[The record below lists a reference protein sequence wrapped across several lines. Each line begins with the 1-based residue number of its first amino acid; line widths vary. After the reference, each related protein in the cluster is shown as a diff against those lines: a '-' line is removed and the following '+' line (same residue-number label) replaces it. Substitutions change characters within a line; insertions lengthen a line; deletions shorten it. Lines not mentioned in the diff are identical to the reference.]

1 MPPSASDPEDASVV
15 VRDLRTEDD
24 SGLAAIGFAAPRLS
38 WRLAAERAAVR
49 QVGYEIEVAR
59 SPAFAPAETIG
70 SGLVETPRPYLADWP
85 APPIASREV
94 RWWRVRVRTDLGLTA
109 WSAAARIE
117 ATLLDRGDW
126 IARPISPRGNVGR
139 AERGPVPLL
148 RRAFELDGAP
158 VSARLYVTALG
169 VHDTQINGHAVG
181 PDLLEPGWT
190 AYNDR
195 LLFAAYD
202 VTRLLAPCEN
212 VISAAVGDGWW
223 RGELTWN
230 CRRNLYGDTTALL
243 AQLEVEL
250 EGGRRVVVATDESW
264 RGGEGA
270 VRMAELYHGADI
282 DLRREPA
289 GWRKPGFDDAGW
301 EPVTALELP
310 ANLEPRTMPGVSEVT
325 EFLLEVPPRLGDA
338 PIRLDVGQNITGW
351 LLLVVRGA
359 AGDQVTV
366 RHAEILS
373 HDGRLYTEALRNAR
387 ATDTYILADDEPAVL
402 EPDFTFHGFRYAEIE
417 LPASA
422 TLEEA
427 NAIVV
432 ASGLKPTGAFEC
444 SDARLN
450 KLFENVVWSQRGNF
464 LALPTD
470 CPQRDERLG
479 WTGDLQAFASTAAA
493 NADVRTFLAS
503 WLKDLAAEQYEDGQ
517 VPPIA
522 PNVLEGQ
529 QRRCPGV
536 GWGDATTVAPWDLY
550 EAYGDRQILERQF
563 PSMRAWV
570 DWCASRRGEDGT
582 WTSDFQLGDW
592 LDPAAPPDKPSRATT
607 DRHFI
612 ATSYLAHSAG
622 IVARTAAVLDQPEL
636 AASYAELK
644 RAVADA
650 CWTRWR
656 DALVATQAG
665 CAIALMFDIAP
676 RDERAR
682 IGQAL
687 ADLVEAAGGKI
698 ATGFLGTPQ
707 VLPAL
712 TATGQT
718 DAAYRLLLNP
728 DCPGWLFPV
737 LKGATTVWER
747 WDAVGD
753 DGFPRHDAHGAAALG
768 MISFNH
774 YAYGAVAAWLYRSL
788 VGLAP
793 CAEEPAYGK
802 VIVAPTPGGGLTFA
816 RASILTAYGPTAAG
830 WRFEGEDLALDV
842 DLPPG
847 SRALVIAP
855 EGYAAASG
863 DREIEL
869 ASGTHKMRL
878 RPFTAVSK

>member
-1 MPPSASDPEDASVV
+1 MPPFAPDPEDASVLV
-15 VRDLRTEDD
+15 CDLRTEDD
-24 SGLAAIGFAAPRLS
+24 SGLAAIGLAAPRLS
-38 WRLAAERAAVR
+38 WRLAAERPAVR
-49 QVGYEIEVAR
+49 QIGYEIEVAR
-59 SPAFAPAETIG
+59 SPAFGPDETVE
-70 SGLVETPRPYLADWP
+70 SGFVETPRPYLADWP
-85 APPIASREV
+85 APPLASREV
-94 RWWRVRVRTDLGLTA
+94 RWWRVRVRTDRGVTA
-109 WSAAARIE
+109 WSAPARIE
-117 ATLLDRGDW
+117 ATLLDRDDW
-126 IARPISPRGNVGR
+126 IARPISPRSNVGR
-139 AERGPVPLL
+139 IERGPVPLL
-148 RRAFELDGAP
+148 RRAFDLEAAP

-169 VHDTQINGHAVG
+169 VHDTRINGVAVSF
-181 PDLLEPGWT
+181 DLLEPGWT
-190 AYNDR
+190 AYHHR
-195 LLFAAYD
+195 LLFAGYD
-202 VTRLLAPCEN
+202 VTRLLAPGEN

-243 AQLEVEL
+243 AQLEIEL
-250 EGGRRVVVATDESW
+250 ADGSRVIVATDESW
-264 RGGEGA
+264 RGGEGR
-270 VRMAELYHGADI
+270 VRMAELYHGVDI

-289 GWRKPGFDDAGW
+289 GWREPGFDDAGW
-301 EPVTALELP
+301 EPVATLDLP
-310 ANLEPRTMPGVSEVT
+310 ANLEPRMMPGVRVVSEIA
-325 EFLLEVPPRLGDA
+325 LGVPARQGDA
-338 PIRLDVGQNITGW
+338 PIRLDAGQNLTGW
-351 LLLVVRGA
+351 LRLTVRGA
-359 AGDQVTV
+359 TGAQIAV
-366 RHAEILS
+366 RHAEILA

-387 ATDTYILADDEPAVL
+387 ATDTYILADDAPAVL
-402 EPDFTFHGFRYAEIE
+402 EPNFTFHGFRYAEIE

-422 TLEEA
+422 TLEA
-427 NAIVV
+427 ASVIVV
-432 ASGLKPTGAFEC
+432 ASDLASTGTFEC
-444 SDARLN
+444 SDARLG

-522 PNVLEGQ
+522 PNVLEDQ

-550 EAYGDRQILERQF
+550 EAYGDREILQRQF
-563 PSMRAWV
+563 ASMRAWV
-570 DWCASRRGEDGT
+570 DWCASRRGDNGT

-592 LDPAAPPDKPSRATT
+592 LDPAAPPDKPYKATT

-622 IVARTAAVLDQPEL
+622 LVARTAAVLGRPDL
-636 AASYAELK
+636 AASYGALA
-644 RAVADA
+644 RATADA

-656 DALVATQAG
+656 EGLVATQAG

-676 RDERAR
+676 REERAR
-682 IGQAL
+682 VGQAL

-712 TATGQT
+712 TAAGQT

-753 DGFPRHDAHGAAALG
+753 DGFPRHDEHGAAALG

-788 VGLAP
+788 AGLAP
-793 CAEEPAYGK
+793 CADEPAYGK
-802 VIVAPTPGGGLTFA
+802 VVVAPTPGGGLTFA
-816 RASILTAYGPTAAG
+816 RASILTAYGRTMAG
-830 WRFEGEDLALDV
+830 WRLEGEELALDV

-847 SRALVIAP
+847 SRGLVIAP
-855 EGYAAASG
+855 EGYATASG
-863 DREIEL
+863 EREVDL
-869 ASGTHKMRL
+869 ASGTHVLRL
-878 RPFTAVSK
+878 RPSGP